1 MSDGS
6 EDTRARI
13 PRTAKGERPRN
24 FSDPAI
30 DVLLGVV
37 LSLTA
42 EVSVLRDR
50 LKTLEQLL
58 ERDKVLDAGEV
69 DAAELS
75 HDELEARARDRAEY
89 LDRVL
94 RAVRAELDEIS
105 TGRVARPVEEIIAD
119 FAARKF

>member
-1 MSDGS
+1 MSAGS
-6 EDTRARI
+6 DDSRPRI

-30 DVLLGVV
+30 DTLLGIVM
-37 LSLTA
+37 SLTA

-58 ERDKVLDAGEV
+58 ERGNVLAAGEI
-69 DAAELS
+69 DSFEMSREEL
-75 HDELEARARDRAEY
+75 DARARDRTEY

-94 RAVRAELDEIS
+94 RAVRAELDEMS